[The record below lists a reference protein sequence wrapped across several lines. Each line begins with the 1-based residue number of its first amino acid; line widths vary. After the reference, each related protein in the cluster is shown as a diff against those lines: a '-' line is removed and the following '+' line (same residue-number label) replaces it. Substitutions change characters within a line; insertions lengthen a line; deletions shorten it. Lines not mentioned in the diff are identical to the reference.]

1 MKIRVHDTRQ
11 IQDTNESDD
20 NYAGLWIRPTDEV
33 GTNQPLSHQSAS
45 FASFVGR
52 GGRLG
57 GGEAREVRDRC
68 AGWSVDRSIDRSKKG

>member
-33 GTNQPLSHQSAS
+33 GTNPFHISLPVSPVSS
-45 FASFVGR
+45 G
-52 GGRLG
+52 GEGRLG